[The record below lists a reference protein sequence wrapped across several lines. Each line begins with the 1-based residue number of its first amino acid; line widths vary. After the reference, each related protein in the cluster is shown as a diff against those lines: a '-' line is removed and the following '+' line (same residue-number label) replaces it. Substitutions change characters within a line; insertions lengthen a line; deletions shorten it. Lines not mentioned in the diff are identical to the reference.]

1 MVHFQALMMKKLLHY
16 GFVEL
21 VVLLFTFNTRFDYAI
36 PSLHLQF
43 LVLGSVRPT
52 DMHIFLKG
60 AIMLIERALINDRL
74 GILIKI
80 MYNENLLKSI
90 ITILQFI

>member
-1 MVHFQALMMKKLLHY
+1 MMKKLLHY

-21 VVLLFTFNTRFDYAI
+21 VVILLTFNTRFDYAI
-36 PSLHLQF
+36 PSLPSL

-52 DMHIFLKG
+52 EMHIFLKG
-60 AIMLIERALINDRL
+60 AVMLIERALINDRL

-80 MYNENLLKSI
+80 MHNENLLKRV